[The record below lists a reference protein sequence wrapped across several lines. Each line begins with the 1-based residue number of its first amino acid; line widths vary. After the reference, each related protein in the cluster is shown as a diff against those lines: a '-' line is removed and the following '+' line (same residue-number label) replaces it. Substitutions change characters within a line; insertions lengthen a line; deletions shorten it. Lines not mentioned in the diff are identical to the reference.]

1 MKVMTAILG
10 AAVALLP
17 VSFAWAEEPATADQ
31 PAPAGEDK
39 GPPPAWAD
47 TITWGGYLEAGIT
60 GNTQD
65 PKDGVNFGALFND
78 AANVPILNQIL
89 YTVQRPIDAKNEYD
103 FGFKLQGMVGG
114 NARYTHFLGELDETF
129 HQSTVQLDVV
139 EAWGMIHTPWL
150 GEGGTDIKIGQ
161 YVTLEGAE
169 VIDAAG
175 NFFYSHTYIFNFG
188 IPFKHT
194 GILAVTHVIPELDL
208 YYGVDSGVNTSLG
221 GGDNNSAA
229 AFHGEVGLNLLDG
242 KLTVLASTHIGPENP
257 DTAFFR
263 AANPTVN
270 PNSDLRYLN
279 DITTIWKITDDL
291 TSTTDLNYIHDDGFD
306 ATGYGVA
313 QYLTYNINDWL
324 AAGIR
329 AEVWRDNANFF
340 VCQFGNNTDFVRV
353 EKGEPVSSARTV
365 CGGAA
370 RDGTTYT
377 ALTLGV
383 NIKPP
388 VPEMVQG
395 LVIRPEIR
403 YDQAY
408 SGGSAACGLNTNSQP
423 CTGPFIDS
431 SKMSQVTIATDIII
445 PF

>member
-17 VSFAWAEEPATADQ
+17 VSFAWAEEPAAAPEDQ
-31 PAPAGEDK
+31 

-47 TITWGGYLEAGIT
+47 TITWGGHLEAGIT

-65 PKDGVNFGALFND
+65 PKDGVNFGHLFTDRSNS
-78 AANVPILNQIL
+78 PLLNQIT
-89 YTVQRPIDAKNEYD
+89 YTVQRPIDSAVDYD
-103 FGFKLQGMVGG
+103 LGFKFQPMVGSD
-114 NARYTHFLGELDETF
+114 ARYTHFLGEFDESF
-129 HQSTVQLDVV
+129 HQSSVQLDIV
-139 EAWGMIHTPWL
+139 EAWALVHTPWI
-150 GEGGTDIKIGQ
+150 GNGGTDIKIGQ
-161 YVTLEGAE
+161 YVTLEGTE
-169 VIDAAG
+169 VIDATG
-175 NFFYSHTYIFNFG
+175 NFFYTHSYMFNFG
-188 IPFKHT
+188 VPLKHT

-229 AFHGEVGLNLLDG
+229 AFHGGVGLNLLDG
-242 KLTVLASTHIGPENP
+242 KLAVLASTHIGPENP

-270 PNSDLRYLN
+270 PNSDLRYLS
-279 DITTIWKITDDL
+279 DIVITGHITADL
-291 TSTTDLNYIHDDGFD
+291 TEITELNYIHDDGFD
-306 ATGYGVA
+306 VSGYGVA

-324 AAGIR
+324 SAGIR
-329 AEVWRDNANFF
+329 GEVWRDNANFF
-340 VCQFGNNTDFVRV
+340 VCQVGNNTDFVRF
-353 EKGEPVSSARTV
+353 EKGEPLSSPRDV

-370 RDGTTYT
+370 RDGTTYLGLT
-377 ALTLGV
+377 AGV

-403 YDQAY
+403 YDQAF

-431 SKMSQVTIATDIII
+431 SKMSQVTIAADIII